1 MSHPHDGVLGF
12 ADHQGPIRLS
22 ADAVVVGS
30 GPGGAIAA
38 KELAERGL
46 DVILVEE
53 GPAFAGNAFKFE
65 AGATMRRLF
74 RESCTRVMQ
83 GNGFFPT
90 MQAIGLGG
98 GSLVNSAISIRA
110 PGWALDKWAE
120 DHDTPALHAGSLDDD
135 YAAVEEFMGISP
147 TPGDVMGERN
157 LVFKRG
163 CDALGISSEPT
174 PRNVRGCKG
183 SAECFTGCRNGA
195 KQSTDVTCVPYVIE
209 RGGRVLSSIRV
220 DGIKSDGARA
230 TGIVGHV
237 VEPFTG
243 KKSHAVEIDA
253 KVVVL
258 GAGCM
263 ATPRLMAKSRLG
275 VANGHAGK
283 HLRAHPGLAICAMFD
298 HVIKPFEG
306 ATQGY
311 HSLHYLR
318 EGMKLEVLWAPPAI
332 LSVRFPGFGRDLKN
346 HLMSFD
352 RMAPFDVFIHAPHST
367 GEVKGA
373 PFGDDPV
380 ITYDLDDRDVAT
392 LQRGLVI
399 LSEIAFAAGAR
410 AVLPGV
416 HGVPDP
422 ITKDQLHLLRDARLT
437 AKDVTAGAN
446 HVFGTTRMGQNPRN
460 SVCDEWGRV
469 HDAKGLYVVDTGTFP
484 GSPAVNPMLT
494 CMALARRT
502 ARRIADER

>member
-12 ADHQGPIRLS
+12 ADHKGAIRLS
-22 ADAVVVGS
+22 ADVVVVGS
-30 GPGGAIAA
+30 GPGGGVAA
-38 KELAERGL
+38 MELAERGH

-53 GPAFAGNAFKFE
+53 GPAFSTGDFDFE
-65 AGATMRRLF
+65 AGASMRRMF

-110 PGWALDKWAE
+110 PGWALDKWAHE
-120 DHDTPALHAGSLDDD
+120 HDTPQLSAGSLDDD
-135 YAAVEEFMGISP
+135 YAAVERALGVGP
-147 TPGDVMGERN
+147 TPEAVMGERN
-157 LVFKRG
+157 LLFKRG
-163 CDALGISSEPT
+163 CDALGISSEPA

-195 KQSTDVTCVPYVIE
+195 KQSTDVACVPVVVA
-209 RGGRVLSSIRV
+209 RGGRVLTSVRV
-220 DGIKSDGARA
+220 DAVKSDAGRA
-230 TGIVGHV
+230 TGVVGWV

-243 KKSHAVEIDA
+243 RRSHPVEIDA
-253 KVVVL
+253 PVVVL
-258 GAGCM
+258 AAGCM
-263 ATPRLMAKSRLG
+263 ATPRILATSRLG
-275 VANGHAGK
+275 VTNGHAGR
-283 HLRAHPGLAICAMFD
+283 HLRAHPGLAVCALFD
-298 HVIKPFEG
+298 YVVNPFEG

-311 HSLHYLR
+311 HSLHFL
-318 EGMKLEVLWAPPAI
+318 EQGMKLEVLWGPPAV
-332 LSVRFPGFGRDLKN
+332 LSVRFPGFGQQLKS
-346 HLMSFD
+346 HLVAFN
-352 RMAPFDVFIHAPHST
+352 RMAPFDVFTHAPHSE
-367 GEVKGA
+367 GEVRGA

-380 ITYDLDDRDVAT
+380 ISYHLDDRDVAT

-422 ITKDQLHLLRDARLT
+422 ITRDRLHLLRDAKIT
-437 AKDVTAGAN
+437 ARDVVVGAN

-469 HDAKGLYVVDTGTFP
+469 HDARGLYIADTGTFP

-502 ARRIADER
+502 ARRISGDH

>member
-12 ADHQGPIRLS
+12 SDHKADIRLS

-30 GPGGAIAA
+30 GPGGAVAA
-38 KELAERGL
+38 RELAVRGL

-53 GPAFAGNAFKFE
+53 GPAFSTADFRVE
-65 AGATMRRLF
+65 AGATMRRVF

-110 PGWALDKWAE
+110 PGWALDKWASE
-120 DHDTPALHAGSLDDD
+120 HDTPQLGAGSLDDD
-135 YAAVEEFMGISP
+135 YAAVEEVFGVGP
-147 TPGDVMGERN
+147 TPDAVMGERN

-195 KQSTDVTCVPYVIE
+195 KQSADVACVPDVVS
-209 RGGRVLSSIRV
+209 RGGRVLTSVRV
-220 DGIKSDGARA
+220 DGVKRDGARA
-230 TGIVGHV
+230 TGVVGWV

-243 KKSHAVEIDA
+243 RRAHRVEIDA
-253 KVVVL
+253 PVVVL
-258 GAGCM
+258 AAGCM
-263 ATPRLMAKSRLG
+263 ATPLIMRRSGLG
-275 VANGHAGK
+275 VSNGHAGR
-283 HLRAHPGLAICAMFD
+283 HLRAHPGLAVCALFD
-298 HVIKPFEG
+298 HVINPFEG

-311 HSLHYLR
+311 HSLHFL
-318 EGMKLEVLWAPPAI
+318 EQGMKLEVLWGPPAI
-332 LSVRFPGFGRDLKN
+332 LAVRFPGFGEPLKR
-346 HLMSFD
+346 HLVAFD
-352 RMAPFDVFIHAPHST
+352 RMAPFDVFTHAPHSE
-367 GEVKGA
+367 GEVRAA

-380 ITYDLDDRDVAT
+380 ISYHLDDRDAGT

-422 ITKDQLHLLRDARLT
+422 ITRDQLHLLRDARVT
-437 AKDVTAGAN
+437 AKEVTAGAN

-469 HDAKGLYVVDTGTFP
+469 HDARGLYVADTGTFP

-502 ARRIADER
+502 ARRVADDR